1 MLLFV
6 FDIHFAAA
14 DVVGV
19 HVAVAITVSEHVAY
33 NGECGFRLKGS
44 SIDAGDIFVKTTTES
59 II

>member
-44 SIDAGDIFVKTTTES
+44 SIDAGDIFVKTTT
-59 II
+59 